1 MLSNGEQVNIL
12 VNTLKQELQ
21 ALETTANNHIQALE
35 RAKQLRIQHEES
47 LTKTRSDQAKCTQI
61 LKETTDISA
70 ETHMKH
76 TFLQT
81 SMQRLTAAKQEIQ
94 RKIASAYATNES
106 LSKDVSRLA
115 SEKQEIEGNLSALEQ
130 ILDSTFK
137 VPKIPKN
144 RPLMSQALEP
154 MEDGCATCHGPL
166 FGKLCKCAG
175 CGAQMHWHCV
185 SGGSYCHSCI
195 G

>member
-1 MLSNGEQVNIL
+1 M
-12 VNTLKQELQ
+12 ELQ
-21 ALETTANNHIQALE
+21 ALEITANGHIQALE
-35 RAKQLRIQHEES
+35 RTKQLRIQHEES
-47 LTKTRSDQAKCTQI
+47 FTKTLSNHAKSLQI
-61 LKETTDISA
+61 LKETTDLST
-70 ETHMKH
+70 ETHLKH

-81 SMQRLTAAKQEIQ
+81 SLQRLTTAKQEIH
-94 RKIASAYATNES
+94 RKIASAYAVNES

-115 SEKQEIEGNLSALEQ
+115 SEKQELEGNLSALEQ

-144 RPLMSQALEP
+144 RPLMSQALDP

-175 CGAQMHWHCV
+175 CGGQMHWHCV